1 MSGAKP
7 GGGIC
12 RERDPV
18 GNAEACSPGPY
29 LELFARGTRKGWA
42 AWGDQS
48 QQATDPF

>member
-12 RERDPV
+12 REV
-18 GNAEACSPGPY
+18 LSATAEACSPGPY